1 MLVRQICH
9 QKANSGAEVSWLWP
23 SEEGISFQVL
33 FVTCRFQIKEK
44 SKRKQFP
51 ILRMTKHRLIS
62 YHARS
67 FQRIQA
73 EINSKNKYL
82 NRFIPKENIYIS

>member
-1 MLVRQICH
+1 MKIFH
-9 QKANSGAEVSWLWP
+9 QKKIRELKFRGFGHQER
-23 SEEGISFQVL
+23 ISFQVL
-33 FVTCRFQIKEK
+33 VVTCMFQIKEK

-67 FQRIQA
+67 FQRIQT

-82 NRFIPKENIYIS
+82 NRFIQKENIYIS